1 MSDHVSEPSC
11 GESMFCGQSCDP
23 TFQKQITDWATLR
36 PSLFAIC
43 ANARFT
49 SLDTRSPIRSSL
61 GDIPSRILKKG
72 LPPGNPFQEGT
83 ALAVPVQ
90 ARAVGQSGRTAK
102 ACQTTNF
109 QAATITASEPET
121 QSPGETRNYSRV
133 AVLRLRGN
141 FCWSPHLPELNFC

>member
-1 MSDHVSEPSC
+1 MLVSQAAASQCFAGKAVIPPFRNKS
-11 GESMFCGQSCDP
+11 
-23 TFQKQITDWATLR
+23 QICATLR

-109 QAATITASEPET
+109 QAATMTASEPET
-121 QSPGETRNYSRV
+121 QSPWRNT
-133 AVLRLRGN
+133 
-141 FCWSPHLPELNFC
+141 